1 MFKYFIISLVLLLI
15 IFSGCSTTSPDS
27 LIEEERE
34 NLKQKQQD
42 FEREKIN
49 KNTEKNGGELLT
61 NLDNGVGTKET
72 VTVSSTHENDLKTL
86 TKQTTAKNFKL
97 EQHEIFNAGLI
108 DKTNSGHMLDRFE
121 LIPDEKTPF
130 LTFKGFFD
138 PDQFPHINIST
149 NNSKK
154 KTIVLLPNTF
164 INSVLL
170 PKREVTSFS
179 EKGILEKMLLEEEI
193 TKKENGEIEFQVTI
207 TITSVKEH
215 ILVLDSKKS
224 DSRHLTFTLKKPL
237 LKKETDPFI
246 EAMQMLADQQ
256 KPERKIIDLAPPK
269 ISQREAILLHPV
281 TALMSYRR
289 VDQLNLTILNASPHP
304 DSAQRLA
311 VLLNRKQKRNIE
323 KQIGMKLKIINISSV
338 REQTILPKTKIYFHS
353 NLMREALILAQ
364 ILPGEQ
370 VIEQMPEIINSKL
383 ATDMEIYVGKNFE

>member
-1 MFKYFIISLVLLLI
+1 MFKNFIIFFALLI
-15 IFSGCSTTSPDS
+15 IIFTGCSTTSPDS
-27 LIEEERE
+27 LIEEKQLDMEHAQNIE
-34 NLKQKQQD
+34 EQEHLQDEEAEKLLALEEEAEEPLAQEYELKDLSEQKTPD
-42 FEREKIN
+42 
-49 KNTEKNGGELLT
+49 
-61 NLDNGVGTKET
+61 VM
-72 VTVSSTHENDLKTL
+72 
-86 TKQTTAKNFKL
+86 KL
-97 EQHEIFNAGLI
+97 EQQKSEDASMI
-108 DKTNSGHMLDRFE
+108 DNTNSGHMLDRFL
-121 LIPDEKTPF
+121 LIPDEETPL

-138 PDQFPHINIST
+138 PSQFPHIKISPRK
-149 NNSKK
+149 SK
-154 KTIVLLPNTF
+154 TETSVLLPNTL
-164 INSVLL
+164 INRVLL
-170 PKREVTSFS
+170 PEREVTSFS
-179 EKGILEKMLLEEEI
+179 EDGILEKMLFEEKI
-193 TKKENGEIEFQVTI
+193 KKKENGEIAFHVTL
-207 TITSVKEH
+207 TILSTEGH
-215 ILVLDSKKS
+215 LLLLDTEKS
-224 DSRHLTFTLKKPL
+224 DSRHLTFALKKPIV
-237 LKKETDPFI
+237 KKETDPFI
-246 EAMQMLADQQ
+246 GAMQMLADQQ
-256 KPERKIIDLAPPK
+256 KPERKIIDLTPPK